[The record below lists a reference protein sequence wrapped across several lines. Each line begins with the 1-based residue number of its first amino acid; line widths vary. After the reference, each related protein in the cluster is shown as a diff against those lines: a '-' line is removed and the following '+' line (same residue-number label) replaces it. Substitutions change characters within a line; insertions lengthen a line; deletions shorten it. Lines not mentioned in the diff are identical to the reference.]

1 MSARNVRHCQ
11 AIAESSVRWQ
21 ISFPPGCK
29 GDDKG
34 SVPETLSLVVQ
45 GSRVA
50 PRRRLVQLS

>member
-1 MSARNVRHCQ
+1 MSARNARHCQ
-11 AIAESSVRWQ
+11 ALAESSVRRH
-21 ISFPPGCK
+21 ISVPPGVK